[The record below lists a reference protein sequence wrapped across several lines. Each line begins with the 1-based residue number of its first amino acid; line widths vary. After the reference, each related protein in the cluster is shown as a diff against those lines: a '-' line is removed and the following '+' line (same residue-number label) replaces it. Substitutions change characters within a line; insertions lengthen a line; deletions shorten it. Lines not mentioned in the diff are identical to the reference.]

1 MSGQTPGVRKMTE
14 LLEAMVDLTR
24 SQVEENITLRNM
36 VERAKQMQK
45 EIEEVDN
52 ESI

>member
-1 MSGQTPGVRKMTE
+1 MNS
-14 LLEAMVDLTR
+14 LLETMVDITR

>member
-1 MSGQTPGVRKMTE
+1 MTE

-36 VERAKQMQK
+36 VEHAKQMQK

>member
-1 MSGQTPGVRKMTE
+1 MNS
-14 LLEAMVDLTR
+14 LLETMVDLTR